1 MKESIKL
8 QDITAILI
16 AFKNWATLNTR
27 GATLPAIVIFL
38 IFAFKAFCTY
48 SHCFCTFSAVKYI
61 FYCIG
66 LDGSLVSKEEFKLIN
81 DFSTEIWWKMKYF
94 AIDLES
100 PLNLLNRLFL
110 ILLFRWNEMNN
121 RGLFVLLSPSVIE
134 TKRIWWRI
142 TIIKI
147 IILSC
152 WLIPEWL
159 WLFLLVSLW
168 WKKYHRRRK
177 HHRRRNSPNHFLLLL
192 LLRLWNSTADE
203 I

>member
-94 AIDLES
+94 AIYPES
-100 PLNLLNRLFL
+100 PLDLLYWLCLFL
-110 ILLFRWNEMNN
+110 FICWKMKKNI
-121 RGLFVLLSPSVIE
+121 GLFFLLSPSATE
-134 TKRIWWRI
+134 TKLICLI
-142 TIIKI
+142 TIII
-147 IILSC
+147 ITLSC
-152 WLIPEWL
+152 LLIPKWL
-159 WLFLLVSLW
+159 WLFLVSRWLRRN
-168 WKKYHRRRK
+168 YHRRK
-177 HHRRRNSPNHFLLLL
+177 
-192 LLRLWNSTADE
+192 
-203 I
+203 